1 MSETIKSSDSQNQ
14 LMGNYQTCDDKFFN
28 EADFAMDRDI
38 LVPRLSESDF
48 SNEDFG
54 QKPSG
59 SESMEKDSFKRKSSD
74 SYNVEGRSR
83 DSGPSKPYHAKFNQ
97 NSSFN
102 AEKIFWSKNIEEK
115 FNQNDSYNESPEI
128 ADFDSGNLTVTASR
142 KDDFVTYKDDFVTCE
157 DHADDM
163 TSSFFTCI
171 GGNPNQTLNS
181 FGDRTKIFT
190 DEKKDFLENEARNLD
205 SLFGKI
211 FIDNELQSQED

>member
-1 MSETIKSSDSQNQ
+1 
-14 LMGNYQTCDDKFFN
+14 MGNYQTCDEKFFN

-38 LVPRLSESDF
+38 LVPRLSESEF

-59 SESMEKDSFKRKSSD
+59 SESMERDSFKRKSGD
-74 SYNVEGRSR
+74 SYNVEGGSR
-83 DSGPSKPYHAKFNQ
+83 DSGPRKPYHAKFNQ
-97 NSSFN
+97 NCSFN

-128 ADFDSGNLTVTASR
+128 ADFDSENLTVTVSH
-142 KDDFVTYKDDFVTCE
+142 KDEFVTCE
-157 DHADDM
+157 DNADDM
-163 TSSFFTCI
+163 TSSFFTCV

-190 DEKKDFLENEARNLD
+190 DGKKDFLENEGRNLD
-205 SLFGKI
+205 SIFGKI